1 MSLGS
6 ASRSS
11 SPPSLL
17 RPLSDSGSFDAES
30 AVREFRRPR
39 VGAPRRAAA
48 DPGSRCSTRSANAR
62 AEGTTCSSLVDID
75 FENPEL
81 TSLFN
86 DDFGY
91 VSDVSS
97 SRTPRAAAQTTSN
110 PGPAH
115 TSRPSRADT
124 IRTLLHDP
132 RLAGCL
138 RPGLQQSG
146 AARARQPAP
155 RRRWDRR
162 RAAPARSGAGTRR
175 AARRRRERAGRSG
188 SGARKAKRRVE
199 SSGGAGTDERPRAA
213 GRGAGG

>member
-1 MSLGS
+1 MLRVRPQQPPPK
-6 ASRSS
+6 A
-11 SPPSLL
+11 PKAPSLL

-97 SRTPRAAAQTTSN
+97 SRTPRAAAQTASN

-138 RPGLQQSG
+138 RPGLQQSR

-162 RAAPARSGAGTRR
+162 RAAPARSGATPW
-175 AARRRRERAGRSG
+175 
-188 SGARKAKRRVE
+188 
-199 SSGGAGTDERPRAA
+199 DPH
-213 GRGAGG
+213 